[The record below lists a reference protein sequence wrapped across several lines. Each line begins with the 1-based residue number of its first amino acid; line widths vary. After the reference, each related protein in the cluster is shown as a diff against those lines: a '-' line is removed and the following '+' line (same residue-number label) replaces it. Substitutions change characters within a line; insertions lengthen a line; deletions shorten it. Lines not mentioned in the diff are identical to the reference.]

1 MFFRIISILL
11 MQKQIPLCLLAI
23 VLSVSLFGQN
33 LKADK
38 IILSDSDLTNL
49 YQIDS
54 GVYRS
59 EQPSKEGFKALEKYG
74 IGEVLNLRNRHSD
87 DDEAKGTSIK
97 LHRVK
102 TKAHSISEKQ
112 LIQALRIIKNRK
124 APIVFHCHHGSDR
137 TGAVCAF
144 YRIIFQNVSKEDA
157 IHEMTEGGYGFHR
170 IYNNIIR
177 RIKEAN
183 VEQIRKEVM
192 EGGEL

>member
-1 MFFRIISILL
+1 MQKRILLSLLLGVIFSISIF
-11 MQKQIPLCLLAI
+11 
-23 VLSVSLFGQN
+23 SQN
-33 LKADK
+33 LKVEK
-38 IILSDSDLTNL
+38 ITLPDSELTNL
-49 YQIDS
+49 YKIDS

-59 EQPSKEGFKALEKYG
+59 EQPSHEDFKALEKYG

-124 APIVFHCHHGSDR
+124 APVVFHCHHGSDR

-170 IYNNIIR
+170 IYKNIIR

>member
-102 TKAHSISEKQ
+102 TKAHSISEKR
-112 LIQALRIIKNRK
+112 LLFSIVTTALTVQGLFVRF
-124 APIVFHCHHGSDR
+124 IVSFFR
-137 TGAVCAF
+137 M
-144 YRIIFQNVSKEDA
+144 FQKKMQSMK
-157 IHEMTEGGYGFHR
+157 
-170 IYNNIIR
+170 
-177 RIKEAN
+177 
-183 VEQIRKEVM
+183 
-192 EGGEL
+192 

>member
-1 MFFRIISILL
+1 MSFRIISILL
-11 MQKQIPLCLLAI
+11 MQRRISLCLWAI
-23 VLSVSLFGQN
+23 ILSVSLFSQN

-38 IILSDSDLTNL
+38 IILPDSDLTNL

-59 EQPSKEGFKALEKYG
+59 EQPSKEDFKALEKYG

-102 TKAHSISEKQ
+102 TKAHSISERE

-137 TGAVCAF
+137 TG
-144 YRIIFQNVSKEDA
+144 D
-157 IHEMTEGGYGFHR
+157 
-170 IYNNIIR
+170 
-177 RIKEAN
+177 
-183 VEQIRKEVM
+183 RKSVV
-192 EGGEL
+192 

>member
-1 MFFRIISILL
+1 

-74 IGEVLNLRNRHSD
+74 IGEVFNLRNRHSD

-112 LIQALRIIKNRK
+112 LIQALLK
-124 APIVFHCHHGSDR
+124 IVKRLLFSIVTTALTVQGLFVRFIVSFFR
-137 TGAVCAF
+137 M
-144 YRIIFQNVSKEDA
+144 FQKKMQSMK
-157 IHEMTEGGYGFHR
+157 
-170 IYNNIIR
+170 
-177 RIKEAN
+177 
-183 VEQIRKEVM
+183 
-192 EGGEL
+192 

>member
-1 MFFRIISILL
+1 MQRRIS
-11 MQKQIPLCLLAI
+11 LCLWAI
-23 VLSVSLFGQN
+23 ILSVSLFSQN

-38 IILSDSDLTNL
+38 IILPDSDLTNL

-59 EQPSKEGFKALEKYG
+59 EQPSKEDFKALEKYG

-102 TKAHSISEKQ
+102 TKAHSISEKE

-137 TGAVCAF
+137 TGAVCAL
-144 YRIIFQNVSKEDA
+144 YRIVFQNVSKEDA
-157 IHEMTEGGYGFHR
+157 INEMTK
-170 IYNNIIR
+170 R
-177 RIKEAN
+177 RIWLSSN
-183 VEQIRKEVM
+183 
-192 EGGEL
+192 L

>member
-59 EQPSKEGFKALEKYG
+59 EQPSKEGFKNSFYLMMF
-74 IGEVLNLRNRHSD
+74 ILSFRFDVQIHLC
-87 DDEAKGTSIK
+87 
-97 LHRVK
+97 RV
-102 TKAHSISEKQ
+102 T
-112 LIQALRIIKNRK
+112 
-124 APIVFHCHHGSDR
+124 
-137 TGAVCAF
+137 
-144 YRIIFQNVSKEDA
+144 
-157 IHEMTEGGYGFHR
+157 
-170 IYNNIIR
+170 
-177 RIKEAN
+177 
-183 VEQIRKEVM
+183 
-192 EGGEL
+192 

>member
-59 EQPSKEGFKALEKYG
+59 EQPSKGGFKALEKYG

-102 TKAHSISEKQ
+102 TKAHSIS
-112 LIQALRIIKNRK
+112 
-124 APIVFHCHHGSDR
+124 
-137 TGAVCAF
+137 
-144 YRIIFQNVSKEDA
+144 
-157 IHEMTEGGYGFHR
+157 
-170 IYNNIIR
+170 
-177 RIKEAN
+177 
-183 VEQIRKEVM
+183 
-192 EGGEL
+192 

>member
-157 IHEMTEGGYGFHR
+157 IHE
-170 IYNNIIR
+170 R
-177 RIKEAN
+177 RLWLSSN
-183 VEQIRKEVM
+183 
-192 EGGEL
+192 L

>member
-59 EQPSKEGFKALEKYG
+59 EQPSKEGF
-74 IGEVLNLRNRHSD
+74 NLIYETD
-87 DDEAKGTSIK
+87 I
-97 LHRVK
+97 VMM
-102 TKAHSISEKQ
+102 TKQ
-112 LIQALRIIKNRK
+112 
-124 APIVFHCHHGSDR
+124 
-137 TGAVCAF
+137 
-144 YRIIFQNVSKEDA
+144 KEQ
-157 IHEMTEGGYGFHR
+157 
-170 IYNNIIR
+170 
-177 RIKEAN
+177 
-183 VEQIRKEVM
+183 V
-192 EGGEL
+192 

>member
-1 MFFRIISILL
+1 MLIGDSLIR
-11 MQKQIPLCLLAI
+11 
-23 VLSVSLFGQN
+23 LSFGQN

-124 APIVFHCHHGSDR
+124 ASIVFHCHHGSDR

-144 YRIIFQNVSKEDA
+144 YRIIFRMFQKKMQSMKWL
-157 IHEMTEGGYGFHR
+157 
-170 IYNNIIR
+170 
-177 RIKEAN
+177 KEAMAFI
-183 VEQIRKEVM
+183 EFIRILLEESRKQM
-192 EGGEL
+192 WSK

>member
-1 MFFRIISILL
+1 

-38 IILSDSDLTNL
+38 IILPDSDLTNL

-74 IGEVLNLRNRHSD
+74 IEKYLIYETDIVMMTKQK
-87 DDEAKGTSIK
+87 EQVIK

-102 TKAHSISEKQ
+102 TKAHSISERQ
-112 LIQALRIIKNRK
+112 LIQALRIIR
-124 APIVFHCHHGSDR
+124 IVKRLLFFIVTTAQTVQGLFVRFIVS
-137 TGAVCAF
+137 F
-144 YRIIFQNVSKEDA
+144 FQNVSKK
-157 IHEMTEGGYGFHR
+157 MQSM
-170 IYNNIIR
+170 
-177 RIKEAN
+177 K
-183 VEQIRKEVM
+183 
-192 EGGEL
+192 

>member
-1 MFFRIISILL
+1 MQRRIS
-11 MQKQIPLCLLAI
+11 LCLWAI
-23 VLSVSLFGQN
+23 ILSVSLFSQN

-38 IILSDSDLTNL
+38 IILPDSDLTNL

-59 EQPSKEGFKALEKYG
+59 EQPSKEDFKALEKYG

-102 TKAHSISEKQ
+102 TKAHSISERE

-137 TGAVCAF
+137 TGAVCAL
-144 YRIIFQNVSKEDA
+144 YRIVFQNVSKEDA
-157 IHEMTEGGYGFHR
+157 INEVTRGGYGFHR
-170 IYNNIIR
+170 IYKNIIR

-183 VEQIRKEVM
+183 VEQIREEVM
-192 EGGEL
+192 AGGEL

>member
-112 LIQALRIIKNRK
+112 LIQALYHIHI
-124 APIVFHCHHGSDR
+124 AHLLHSLPD
-137 TGAVCAF
+137 
-144 YRIIFQNVSKEDA
+144 VSPLSPP
-157 IHEMTEGGYGFHR
+157 HEARPDFPVPLH
-170 IYNNIIR
+170 
-177 RIKEAN
+177 
-183 VEQIRKEVM
+183 
-192 EGGEL
+192 

>member
-59 EQPSKEGFKALEKYG
+59 EQPSKEGFKALESMVLEKYL
-74 IGEVLNLRNRHSD
+74 IYETDIVMM
-87 DDEAKGTSIK
+87 
-97 LHRVK
+97 
-102 TKAHSISEKQ
+102 TKQ
-112 LIQALRIIKNRK
+112 
-124 APIVFHCHHGSDR
+124 
-137 TGAVCAF
+137 
-144 YRIIFQNVSKEDA
+144 KEQ
-157 IHEMTEGGYGFHR
+157 
-170 IYNNIIR
+170 
-177 RIKEAN
+177 
-183 VEQIRKEVM
+183 V
-192 EGGEL
+192 

>member
-59 EQPSKEGFKALEKYG
+59 EQPSKRGL
-74 IGEVLNLRNRHSD
+74 
-87 DDEAKGTSIK
+87 
-97 LHRVK
+97 
-102 TKAHSISEKQ
+102 
-112 LIQALRIIKNRK
+112 
-124 APIVFHCHHGSDR
+124 
-137 TGAVCAF
+137 
-144 YRIIFQNVSKEDA
+144 
-157 IHEMTEGGYGFHR
+157 
-170 IYNNIIR
+170 
-177 RIKEAN
+177 
-183 VEQIRKEVM
+183 
-192 EGGEL
+192 

>member
-59 EQPSKEGFKALEKYG
+59 EQPSKECFKALEKYG

-124 APIVFHCHHGSDR
+124 ASIVFHCHHGSDR

-157 IHEMTEGGYGFHR
+157 IHEMAEGGYGFHR
-170 IYNNIIR
+170 IYKNIIR

>member
-97 LHRVK
+97 LHLGVSSRYRSHV
-102 TKAHSISEKQ
+102 
-112 LIQALRIIKNRK
+112 LR
-124 APIVFHCHHGSDR
+124 CHAGRETD
-137 TGAVCAF
+137 VC
-144 YRIIFQNVSKEDA
+144 RIFA
-157 IHEMTEGGYGFHR
+157 
-170 IYNNIIR
+170 
-177 RIKEAN
+177 
-183 VEQIRKEVM
+183 
-192 EGGEL
+192 